1 MDNLKNILV
10 FSVFIFIGRYYIFS
24 EGIFDV
30 GPMVSIHMYIF
41 HLYGRE
47 LQCEV
52 VCLYFHL
59 SM

>member
-47 LQCEV
+47 L
-52 VCLYFHL
+52 
-59 SM
+59 